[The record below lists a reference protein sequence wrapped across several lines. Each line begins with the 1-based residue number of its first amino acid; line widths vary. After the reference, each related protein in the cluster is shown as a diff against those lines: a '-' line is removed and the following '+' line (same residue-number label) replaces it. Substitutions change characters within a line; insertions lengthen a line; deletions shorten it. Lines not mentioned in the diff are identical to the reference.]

1 MSQASKLYEEYG
13 VDTNMDDIKEMFLD
27 TNPYLLAVTI
37 VVSLL
42 HSVFEF
48 LALKNDI
55 SFWKNLES
63 HRGLSLRSLY
73 VNLYVEFVVLLYLF
87 DNDTSTLILVSSI
100 AEIGVTI
107 WKILRTTK
115 FKRRADGQFPW
126 FEIDHKD
133 TYKTTTEAHDQRA
146 MKYLMYVLMP
156 LYIAYIIYSLIYEE
170 HKGWYSFFLQTQ
182 VGFIYVFG
190 FIQMTPQLYINYK
203 LKSVEH
209 LPWRTLI
216 YKFLNTIVDDLFAFV
231 ITMPWL
237 KRLSCFRDDI
247 IFLIYLYQR
256 RIYRIDKT
264 RDARGNVVT
273 RDLVPAGNTVPA
285 QNVDTAPAQNVEAT
299 GDIKQ
304 KTD

>member
-216 YKFLNTIVDDLFAFV
+216 YK
-231 ITMPWL
+231 
-237 KRLSCFRDDI
+237 
-247 IFLIYLYQR
+247 IFEHYCR
-256 RIYRIDKT
+256 
-264 RDARGNVVT
+264 
-273 RDLVPAGNTVPA
+273 
-285 QNVDTAPAQNVEAT
+285 
-299 GDIKQ
+299 
-304 KTD
+304 